1 MNRCALYIFKFIAF
15 ESAYDCV
22 RALGER
28 KQLEYA
34 PWAVAAPLLLRVRA
48 LLSAQPA
55 RAGCAVA
62 WRDYVRKNVT
72 MPWVGSTQQAMCA
85 VPMAYPW

>member
-1 MNRCALYIFKFIAF
+1 MYIRVSHIVAA
-15 ESAYDCV
+15 ESVYGCP
-22 RALGER
+22 RALGQR

-48 LLSAQPA
+48 LLSAEPA
-55 RAGCAVA
+55 RAGCAAA

-72 MPWVGSTQQAMCA
+72 MPWVGGPQLATCA
-85 VPMAYPW
+85 LHTT

>member
-1 MNRCALYIFKFIAF
+1 MPCTTNSIAA
-15 ESAYDCV
+15 ESACDCV

-34 PWAVAAPLLLRVRA
+34 PWAVAAPLVLRVRA
-48 LLSAQPA
+48 LLAAQPA
-55 RAGCAVA
+55 RAGCAAA

-72 MPWVGSTQQAMCA
+72 MPWVGSTQSAMCA
-85 VPMAYPW
+85 PPVVVLWG